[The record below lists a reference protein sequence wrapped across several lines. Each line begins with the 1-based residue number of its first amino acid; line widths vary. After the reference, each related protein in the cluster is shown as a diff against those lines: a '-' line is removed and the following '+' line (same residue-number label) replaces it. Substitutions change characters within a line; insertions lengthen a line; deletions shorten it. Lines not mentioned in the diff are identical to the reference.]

1 MPIFFPRSNKFTQLL
16 LAFPNRHRLVAT
28 VVWPSSPME
37 APPNGY
43 RRNVNIY
50 LINSSKKIF
59 SASRLDIPEA
69 WQMPQGAEYISIATG
84 MVLKNTTVEERLLA
98 LKYKNLDFVQA
109 DALLLQLRLL
119 MKNVVGSDAMTLVT
133 CIDLKGAGIDP
144 SDPNTIL
151 SFDEYNKP
159 LLDFL
164 SSLPH
169 NQKVILVGHSA
180 GGLSVTQATHKFP
193 NKISLVIYIA
203 ATMLK
208 NGFLTE
214 QDTKDMDEAVISIST
229 VKTDDEITG
238 KCIQKPKLEVLMT
251 LNEQYD
257 KPKADVIILKSKRG
271 RGQPKD
277 TIVDGKTD
285 VKNAADFVEAQ
296 EFTCVAAADPT
307 CDDSELPPSAAAA
320 ADPTC
325 VLFSAYQSH
334 PKVQMNIP

>member
-1 MPIFFPRSNKFTQLL
+1 MSIFFPRSNKFTQFLL
-16 LAFPNRHRLVAT
+16 DFPNRHRLIAT
-28 VVWPSSPME
+28 VVLPSSSME

-84 MVLKNTTVEERLLA
+84 MVLKNTAVEERLLA
-98 LKYKNLDFVQA
+98 LKHKNLDFVQA

-169 NQKVILVGHSA
+169 NQK
-180 GGLSVTQATHKFP
+180 
-193 NKISLVIYIA
+193 
-203 ATMLK
+203 
-208 NGFLTE
+208 
-214 QDTKDMDEAVISIST
+214 MDEAVISIST

-238 KCIQKPKLEVLMT
+238 KRIQKPKF
-251 LNEQYD
+251 
-257 KPKADVIILKSKRG
+257 I
-271 RGQPKD
+271 
-277 TIVDGKTD
+277 
-285 VKNAADFVEAQ
+285 EAQ

-320 ADPTC
+320 DPTC

-334 PKVQMNIP
+334 PKGALLPVSKILNASDVNSSNTPSLTKDVNSSNKPNHNSYLSYILIIRHNNIDI

>member
-16 LAFPNRHRLVAT
+16 LAFPNRHRLIAT
-28 VVWPSSPME
+28 VVLPSSSME

-84 MVLKNTTVEERLLA
+84 MVLKNTAVEERLLA
-98 LKYKNLDFVQA
+98 LKHKNLDFVQA

-193 NKISLVIYIA
+193 NKISLVIYVA

-214 QDTKDMDEAVISIST
+214 QDTKDI
-229 VKTDDEITG
+229 
-238 KCIQKPKLEVLMT
+238 EVLMT
-251 LNEQYD
+251 LNEQHD
-257 KPKADVIILKSKRG
+257 SPLIGTMALETGEMNLKVTGNLMHFILAGNLIGLPAISVAF
-271 RGQPKD
+271 
-277 TIVDGKTD
+277 I
-285 VKNAADFVEAQ
+285 EAQ

-325 VLFSAYQSH
+325 VQFLAYQSH